1 MKLIQKRITKK
12 IIAVLLC
19 IAILISNISMYIPKE
34 KNTPIEEVAKVENFA
49 VDYNRTEQKNVTS
62 RSGLTTREKEKIE
75 YYTIYEFIINN
86 ETFLYFENI
95 ENANLQKDYLLKNT
109 DNVNVTINEL
119 VKTNKNDLSEIT
131 TINNTVENYI
141 AK

>member
-95 ENANLQKDYLLKNT
+95 ENANLQKY
-109 DNVNVTINEL
+109 
-119 VKTNKNDLSEIT
+119 
-131 TINNTVENYI
+131 
-141 AK
+141 